1 MRCRHLA
8 LLGVFLLASVI
19 DVRVKAAK
27 KDAPVSNGH
36 STRKS
41 LHHSGPVAEP
51 PDCVVGKTF
60 PCAIQV
66 SDKKNWQWT
75 WPDGRVEFRPGTV
88 AVLKGPGDVKII
100 RGELILYS
108 NSGGAR
114 LRSLFGDVAM
124 SEGILLVRRDEN
136 EGALEVR
143 NMAKIGIL

>member
-66 SDKKNWQWT
+66 SDKKT
-75 WPDGRVEFRPGTV
+75 GSGRGLT
-88 AVLKGPGDVKII
+88 
-100 RGELILYS
+100 GEL
-108 NSGGAR
+108 NSVRAQ
-114 LRSLFGDVAM
+114 LPSSKVLAM
-124 SEGILLVRRDEN
+124 SKSFAVS
-136 EGALEVR
+136 
-143 NMAKIGIL
+143 